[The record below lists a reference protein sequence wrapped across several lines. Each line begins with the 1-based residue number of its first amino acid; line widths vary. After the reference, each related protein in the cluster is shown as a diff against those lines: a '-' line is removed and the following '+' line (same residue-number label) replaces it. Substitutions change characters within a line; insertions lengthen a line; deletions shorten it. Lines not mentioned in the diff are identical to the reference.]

1 MIQPITD
8 HIGLKTHVA
17 NDLHFSASFYVNRP
31 VSPSAMKGT
40 WEVISLHLFS
50 KLLLNKLLRNIFKL
64 IEKLTI
70 QYLNR
75 RCNNTEH
82 KNDDHL

>member
-1 MIQPITD
+1 M
-8 HIGLKTHVA
+8 A
-17 NDLHFSASFYVNRP
+17 NDLHFSAFLYVNRP

-50 KLLLNKLLRNIFKL
+50 KFLLNRLSRNIFKL

-70 QYLNR
+70 QYLNHH
-75 RCNNTEH
+75 CNKTEH